1 MTSFRIEEVA
11 FERSQVN
18 AWAALDARFRNWPV
32 VYALGSHDEI
42 YVGESLNAAGRLRQH
57 LDDTRKSKLTG
68 ARIVVDETFNKSVCL
83 DLESHLIR
91 LFAGDGQYQV
101 LNRNV
106 GITDRDYYRRSEYR
120 TLFDAIFEEL
130 RQRGAFSRSVREIEN
145 SDLFKLSPFKALTQD
160 QAIAMED
167 ILEGL
172 FKDLAD
178 DLPSQIVIQG
188 DPGTGKTVVA
198 IYLMKLLN
206 DIKTSDPAEPVD
218 DDTVLSEFFLE
229 GYPELLAGFRAGL
242 VIPQQSL
249 RKSIE
254 KVFRRTPGLDV
265 SMVLSPFDVGESPE
279 RYDLLVVDEAHR
291 LNQRA
296 NQPSGVQ
303 NRRFAD
309 INRRL
314 FGSADSVHTQLD
326 WITKQSTHQI
336 FLIDAAQ
343 SVRPA
348 DLPRAAVAQ
357 LLRDAGQ
364 QHRRYRLTTQLRV
377 AGGDD
382 YVGYVRRVLSSDPP
396 EPKTF
401 EEYDVCLFDD
411 FGDVVRAIRRKD
423 DQHGLGRLTAGFAWP
438 WASKTDRAAHDIVI
452 DGVGLQWNRTA
463 VDWVSSPTAR
473 DEVGSIH
480 TVQGYDLNYAG
491 VIIGRDLGF
500 DPAAGR
506 LTFNRDN
513 YFDTKGKENNP
524 RLGIVYTDDDL
535 LQFVL
540 NIYAVLLTR
549 GILGTYVYVC
559 DEHLRNYLAHFLPVN
574 KTPGSQDPR

>member
-11 FERSQVN
+11 FERSSVD
-18 AWAALDARFRNWPV
+18 AWAALDPRFRNWPV
-32 VYALGSHDEI
+32 VYALGSPDQI
-42 YVGESLNAAGRLRQH
+42 YVGESLNAVARLRQH
-57 LDDTRKSKLTG
+57 LDDARKAGLTG

-91 LFAGDGQYQV
+91 LFAGDGQYDV

-106 GITDRDYYRRSEYR
+106 GITNSDYYGRAEYR
-120 TLFDAIFEEL
+120 VLFDAIFEEL

-167 ILEGL
+167 ILDGL
-172 FKDLAD
+172 FQDLAD
-178 DLPSQIVIQG
+178 QRASQIVVQG

-198 IYLMKLLN
+198 IYLMKLLS
-206 DIKTSDPAEPVD
+206 DIKASDPAEAIDEDV
-218 DDTVLSEFFLE
+218 VLSEFFLE
-229 GYPELLAGFRAGL
+229 GYPELLDGFRAGL

-254 KVFRRTPGLDV
+254 KVFRRTPGLDA
-265 SMVLSPFDVGESPE
+265 SMVLTPFDVGEDVEP
-279 RYDLLVVDEAHR
+279 YDLLVVDEAHR

-303 NRRFAD
+303 NRRYAD
-309 INRRL
+309 INERL
-314 FGSADSVHTQLD
+314 FGSSDSLHTQLD
-326 WITKQSTHQI
+326 WITARSIHQI
-336 FLIDAAQ
+336 FLVDAAQ

-348 DLPRAAVAQ
+348 DLPRAVVDELVKSVDEQ
-357 LLRDAGQ
+357 R
-364 QHRRYRLTTQLRV
+364 RRYRLTTQMRV

-382 YVGYVRRVLSSDPP
+382 YVGYVRRVLSADPP
-396 EPKTF
+396 APQTF
-401 EEYDVCLFDD
+401 EHYDLRLFENFSDM
-411 FGDVVRAIRRKD
+411 VEAIRRKD
-423 DQHGLGRLTAGFAWP
+423 DEHGLGRLVAGYAWP
-438 WASKTDRAAHDIVI
+438 WRSKSDRDAIDIEI
-452 DGVGLQWNRTA
+452 DGVRLQWNRTA
-463 VDWVSSPTAR
+463 VDWVGSPTSR

-491 VIIGRDLGF
+491 VVIGPDLRY
-500 DPAAGR
+500 DADAGR
-506 LTFNRDN
+506 LVFDRDN
-513 YFDTKGKENNP
+513 YFDSKGKENNP
-524 RLGIVYTDDDL
+524 RMGIVYSDEDL
-535 LQFVL
+535 LQFVT

-559 DEHLRNYLAHFLPVN
+559 DTALRRYLRGYLPSA
-574 KTPGSQDPR
+574 TSLAES